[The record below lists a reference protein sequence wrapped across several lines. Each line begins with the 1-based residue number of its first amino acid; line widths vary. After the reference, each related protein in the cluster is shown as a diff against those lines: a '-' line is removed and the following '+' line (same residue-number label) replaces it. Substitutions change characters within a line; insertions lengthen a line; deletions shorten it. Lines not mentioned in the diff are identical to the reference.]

1 MLSNLD
7 YIQLSVSTAKYI
19 IIILLLRNTI
29 YKYLP
34 KYTMSILWYIFVA
47 RLIFPF
53 TFEYKTPN
61 FIKKFVILNE
71 QTTQTI
77 YSLNPSRDIYLYI
90 DAFIPRFFRY
100 MIILI
105 IIIYFVYLGIKQ
117 IVEMNLSNKL
127 DMDLISNKKIRN
139 WLEEKNKKFIFRKIE
154 IYTNKKVVYPVTY
167 GVFRPKIVLP
177 VSLIEDDDILLILE
191 HEFTHIKRWDIL
203 YTYIVNLTFCIHFFN
218 PIVWLMCSKIQEDIE
233 ILCDDT
239 TIKRIG
245 ENKLV
250 DYMKM
255 MIKLYLGEHLK
266 HNKNVSVSLNMSSTK
281 ERMLLMKVNNKL
293 NLRSMIA
300 ISLLIALSLTSF
312 LSPIVKENIKL
323 INIRK
328 ELEISRKIDNINSIY
343 K

>member
-1 MLSNLD
+1 M
-7 YIQLSVSTAKYI
+7 KY
-19 IIILLLRNTI
+19 
-29 YKYLP
+29 
-34 KYTMSILWYIFVA
+34 
-47 RLIFPF
+47 
-53 TFEYKTPN
+53 
-61 FIKKFVILNE
+61 
-71 QTTQTI
+71 
-77 YSLNPSRDIYLYI
+77 
-90 DAFIPRFFRY
+90 
-100 MIILI
+100 
-105 IIIYFVYLGIKQ
+105 
-117 IVEMNLSNKL
+117 
-127 DMDLISNKKIRN
+127 
-139 WLEEKNKKFIFRKIE
+139 
-154 IYTNKKVVYPVTY
+154 Y
-167 GVFRPKIVLP
+167 G
-177 VSLIEDDDILLILE
+177 
-191 HEFTHIKRWDIL
+191 
-203 YTYIVNLTFCIHFFN
+203 
-218 PIVWLMCSKIQEDIE
+218 
-233 ILCDDT
+233 DDT

-312 LSPIVKENIKL
+312 LSSIVKENIKL